1 MSHRHSDTDAELA
14 VLRADAERLR
24 GLIVNLKTYYALRRE
39 AVRQNS
45 PRLWRDA
52 ARVGVHFDRCYARFF
67 GEEKAGFNPD
77 QPRDDHGQWTTAGG
91 GQGGDG
97 YRADI
102 SAARR
107 RHLGVSEAECDSQYK
122 RDIIICKLVKTPLC
136 YARAM
141 DRYVACMKGAPIP
154 PLNF

>member
-1 MSHRHSDTDAELA
+1 MTWIDAALLDA
-14 VLRADAERLR
+14 RIDALRVDNMRLRAMVSELR
-24 GLIVNLKTYYALRRE
+24 SGYALRRM
-39 AVRQNS
+39 
-45 PRLWRDA
+45 A
-52 ARVGVHFDRCYARFF
+52 AQHKSQYLRVLSERALARFDLAYARYF

-77 QPRDDHGQWTTAGG
+77 QPRDDHGQWTNAGG

-97 YRADI
+97 DRVGI
-102 SAARR
+102 SAVRR
-107 RHLGVSEAECDSQYK
+107 RSGVSEAECDSQYK